1 MTDKD
6 IQEAIEN
13 CFWRTDIG
21 GVYVCSG
28 DVVPCNKHIYD
39 GKCPTLIE
47 LYGLSCMQ
55 KESGDDNG

>member
-13 CFWRTDIG
+13 CFWRKNIG

-28 DVVPCNKHIYD
+28 DIVPCEKHIYD

-47 LYGLSCMQ
+47 LYA
-55 KESGDDNG
+55 KERGTENEQTGSD